1 MAIDAARW
9 PEVTALF
16 GELLPLEHASRA
28 RRLAAVTDA
37 DLREEVRSLLQAE
50 ASAGSRFDRAPLLAP
65 PATPPDV
72 QTLEGT
78 SIGPWRI
85 VRRIGEG
92 GMGTV
97 YEAVRDTG
105 GFTKQAALK
114 VINARGATDPGLIQ
128 RFEVERRIVARLAHR
143 NIATLLDGGVH
154 RDGQPWFALEYVDGE
169 PLLQWCASR
178 QLDTRARVQ
187 LFRQA
192 CSAVQY
198 AHEHLVVHRDLKPAN
213 MLVASDGTLKLL
225 DFGIAR
231 LTDDSEAALT
241 IPGLSPMT
249 AAYASPEQR
258 AGRVITTATDIWSLG
273 VVLYELLTGARPDVG
288 PLGDT
293 TPMPPS
299 RALSHPAL
307 SRTAQT
313 QPDGTVDE
321 GLARRRSRELAGE
334 LDAIVL
340 MCLRPEADRRYSSAA
355 DLGRDL
361 HRWLE
366 GRTVHARPD
375 TVRYRA
381 TVFVRRNRLAT
392 VAMAVAV
399 IALVVGTVV
408 SVRQAEIARRERDR
422 ARREQARTQRVAA
435 FFQQV
440 LTQANPRTG
449 GRALTVNEALTR
461 AIPIIDT
468 AFTREPDLKAAV
480 QLSVASTLQ
489 NLEQDER
496 ARPLLRAAYD
506 YFRTHDGPVAS
517 HDQTDALWDL
527 AALAQRDGQLAEA
540 ESLFVRLVGV
550 YRQPGHAP
558 NDAVL
563 AGLRIASIRVDA
575 GNLTGAITAYDSL
588 LPRLQLR
595 TREDSLDIA
604 TNIAS
609 RGVALATLG
618 TFDRARA
625 DFARALALNESLL
638 GPDSFVTGQI
648 LQPYAGVMLFS
659 GRLVEAEAL
668 ARRALVI
675 SQREFGDGTAT
686 SLAAARMLGTVLVA
700 ARRCDEAIA
709 VFSRI
714 LAQRGSAITGSDPT
728 VGYALAHRGFC
739 RAETGDVR
747 GGIADARQALRTSAA
762 ALGTQH
768 YAYHLA
774 QSLAG
779 ATLAH
784 GSVAERDEAQRLLE
798 AGVNGLRRT
807 LDPAH
812 PRVRDAEARLAAF
825 GQQPRTSVN
834 R

>member
-16 GELLPLEHASRA
+16 GELLDLAHDTRL
-28 RRLAAVTDA
+28 RRLAAVPDA
-37 DLREEVRSLLQAE
+37 ALRDEVRSLLEAE
-50 ASAGSRFDRAPLLAP
+50 ATAGSRFERAPLLGAVSTWPDAP
-65 PATPPDV
+65 A
-72 QTLEGT
+72 LEGT
-78 SIGPWRI
+78 DIGPWRI
-85 VRRIGEG
+85 VRHIGEG

-114 VINARGATDPGLIQ
+114 VITARGATDPGMVQ

-154 RDGQPWFALEYVDGE
+154 HDGRPWFALEYVDGE
-169 PLLQWCASR
+169 PLVRWASAHG
-178 QLDTRARVQ
+178 LDTRARVQ

-198 AHEHLVVHRDLKPAN
+198 AHEHLVVHRDIKPAN
-213 MLVASDGTLKLL
+213 MLVARDGTLKLL

-231 LTDDSEAALT
+231 LTDDSEAPLT
-241 IPGLSPMT
+241 IAGASPMT

-288 PLGDT
+288 PHGDA

-299 RALSHPAL
+299 RALTLPAHTP
-307 SRTAQT
+307 R
-313 QPDGTVDE
+313 DGALDD
-321 GLARRRSRELAGE
+321 GQARRRSRELAGE
-334 LDAIVL
+334 LDTIVM
-340 MCLRPEADRRYSSAA
+340 MCLRPEPDRRYSSAA

-361 HRWLE
+361 QRWLD
-366 GRTVHARPD
+366 GRTVNARPD
-375 TVRYRA
+375 TVRYRV
-381 TVFVRRNRLAT
+381 TMFVRRNRLAT
-392 VAMAVAV
+392 AAIAAAV
-399 IALVVGTVV
+399 IALVTGTVV
-408 SVRQAEIARRERDR
+408 SVRQADIARRERDR
-422 ARREQARTQRVAA
+422 ARLAQARTQRVAA

-449 GRALTVNEALTR
+449 GRTLTVNEALAR

-489 NLEQDER
+489 NMEQDER
-496 ARPLLRAAYD
+496 ARPLLRAAYE
-506 YFRTHDGPVAS
+506 YFRTHDGAVAS
-517 HDQTDALWDL
+517 RDQTDALWDL
-527 AALAQRDGQLAEA
+527 AALAHRDGHLAEA
-540 ESLFVRLVGV
+540 ESLFVRLAGV

-563 AGLRIASIRVDA
+563 AGLRVASIRVDA
-575 GNLTGAITAYDSL
+575 GDLTGAIAAYDSL
-588 LPRLQLR
+588 IPRLQMR
-595 TREDSLDIA
+595 SREDSIDVA
-604 TNIAS
+604 SNIAS
-609 RGVALATLG
+609 RGVALGTRG

-625 DFARALALNESLL
+625 DFARALVLNESLL
-638 GPDSFVTGQI
+638 GPDSFATGQI

-659 GRLVEAEAL
+659 GRLVEAESL

-675 SQREFGDGTAT
+675 SQREFGEGTAT
-686 SLAAARMLGTVLVA
+686 TLAAARMIGTVLVA
-700 ARRCDEAIA
+700 AHRCNEAITT
-709 VFSRI
+709 FNQI
-714 LAQRGSAITGSDPT
+714 LAQRGSVLTDSDPT
-728 VGYALAHRGFC
+728 VGYALAHRGYC

-747 GGIADARQALRTSAA
+747 GGIADARDALRSSAV
-762 ALGTQH
+762 ALGRQH

-779 ATLAH
+779 ATLTRGTA
-784 GSVAERDEAQRLLE
+784 AERTEGIRLLE
-798 AGVNGLRRT
+798 AGADGLRRT

-825 GQQPRTSVN
+825 GPQRSGT